1 MKLRMHAFE
10 YLIARRG
17 FACTFPLEPS
27 WNKAHILRVK
37 WNCREAHPEIKIET
51 KWDAASAEK
60 E

>member
-1 MKLRMHAFE
+1 MHAFE